1 MLPRTRFPRPARLRL
16 VLLVLMIDG
25 GPILAQD
32 LAFRINDLDLR
43 DPHVFVD
50 VVGCRDLTDSA
61 ILGFSVNGQLQ
72 QRIQNDTDGDGQLDL
87 SYLLEFLPLQLD
99 QPTSLLDFGIA
110 QCSAPLATTTCTPVQ
125 SSAIAGDANLQDSG
139 ICSAPVS
146 GTTRPYAP
154 PVSESVAACFVS
166 PVGTVTLDVGGI
178 PITLQQAT
186 VAGTWVGDPPDSIVQ
201 GLLRGFISES
211 DADAAILPPTL
222 PLIAGQPL
230 SSILA
235 GGSGN
240 CAAFSD
246 KDVLDTVPG
255 WWFYLNFSAVRVT
268 VVEPSGDVFR
278 DGFESP

>member
-1 MLPRTRFPRPARLRL
+1 MLRWSRSLRL
-16 VLLVLMIDG
+16 
-25 GPILAQD
+25 PIRLALFTLTMVGSPCCAQD
-32 LAFRINDLDLR
+32 LAFRFNDLDLR

-50 VVGCRDLTDSA
+50 IAGCRDLTDTA
-61 ILGFSVNGQLQ
+61 LLGFSVNGQLQ
-72 QRIQNDTDGDGQLDL
+72 QRIQNDTDGNGQLDL
-87 SYLLEFLPLQLD
+87 SYVLEFLPLQLD

-110 QCSAPLATTTCTPVQ
+110 QCSAPLATTSCTPVQ
-125 SSAIAGDANLQDSG
+125 TSAISGDANLQDSG
-139 ICSAPVS
+139 VCSAPVL

-154 PVSESVAACFVS
+154 PVSESVARCFVS

-186 VAGTWVGDPPDSIVQ
+186 VAGTWVGDPPTSIVQ

-230 SSILA
+230 SSILP
-235 GGSGN
+235 GGSDN
-240 CAAFSD
+240 CAAVSD
-246 KDVLDTVPG
+246 KDVLDKVPG
-255 WWFYLNFSAVRVT
+255 WWFYLNFSAVQVT
-268 VVEPSGDVFR
+268 VVDPSGDVFR